1 MKQIL
6 SPISAFSLMEMLV
19 VMLVVAVTI
28 AIAAAMITKKTLNG
42 GNGSC
47 LLT

>member
-28 AIAAAMITKKTLNG
+28 AIAAPMITKKH
-42 GNGSC
+42 
-47 LLT
+47 